1 MSAKNAPAVAPAVAP
16 APAAAAAPAALSALR
31 SQVKG
36 KGYGSNRIVYDTV
49 IEAAFT
55 AGAPDPTMPAA
66 PAFADSGKESDALDK
81 AALAFLKAISAG
93 TSSPGAVMM
102 EIIRRAAIEGMNVE
116 TDRGAVLSIQ
126 GKAAMN
132 KAACGAGKP
141 DKAKK

>member
-1 MSAKNAPAVAPAVAP
+1 MSAKNAPASAP
-16 APAAAAAPAALSALR
+16 APAPAALSALR
-31 SQVKG
+31 TEVKG

-66 PAFADSGKESDALDK
+66 PAFPDTGKESDALDK

-93 TSSPGAVMM
+93 TSSPGNVLV
-102 EIIRRAAIEGMNVE
+102 EIIRRAAIEGMNVDG
-116 TDRGAVLSIQ
+116 DRAAVKSIQ
-126 GKAAMN
+126 GRAAMG

-141 DKAKK
+141 AKK